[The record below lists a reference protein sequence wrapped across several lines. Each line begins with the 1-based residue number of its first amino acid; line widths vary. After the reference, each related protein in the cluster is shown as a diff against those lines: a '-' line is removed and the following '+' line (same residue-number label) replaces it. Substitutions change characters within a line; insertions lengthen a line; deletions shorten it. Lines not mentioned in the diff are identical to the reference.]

1 MAGPTGGGHEH
12 WSSRFAFLMA
22 AIGSSV
28 GLGNLWRFS
37 AEAGENGGGAF
48 VIIYIASVL
57 LVGMPILMGEYIIG
71 RGSDAASAVYSV
83 EDLAQQSGVSKR
95 WNLLAWFAMISV
107 FLVVSFYC
115 VVAAWVLAYIPKF
128 LFGQFSGM
136 NEQQIAE
143 QFTLLASDPSKVI
156 WYFTAFV
163 MLTAWLVSRG
173 VNNGIEWASKILMP
187 VFFFLLVSLAIY
199 GLASSFSTPVTVNG
213 YATTAGHE
221 ALGFLFAPDFSKISI
236 KVVRE
241 ALGQAFFSIGIGA
254 GIMITYGSYLQ
265 KNINIPRSTAIVA
278 LSDTAV
284 ALIAGIAIFPI
295 VFAHGLAPNS
305 GAGLFFETLPIA
317 LVKVPGGQFVGAAFF
332 FLAIFAAITSSI
344 SLLEVITAYAQ
355 EKTKLP
361 RKEVTW
367 VLAFFIW
374 GVGAGVVH
382 NTLAKHNYLDFLNDI
397 TSVFLLPIGGLMVAL
412 FVGWRLKKS
421 LLDAE
426 LQGTPPWLRNLL
438 MFQLRFIAPVG
449 VGVVLVWGIW
459 DKYAVPMLG
468 G

>member
-1 MAGPTGGGHEH
+1 MAGPSGGGHEH

-48 VIIYIASVL
+48 VLIYLLSVF

-71 RGSDAASAVYSV
+71 RGSNAASAVKSV
-83 EDLAQQSGVSKR
+83 EEMAERSGVSKR
-95 WNLLAWFAMISV
+95 WNLLGWFGMVSV
-107 FLVVSFYC
+107 FLVGSFYC

-136 NEQQIAE
+136 DEQQIAE
-143 QFTLLASDPSKVI
+143 QFTILASDPHKVI
-156 WYFTAFV
+156 WWFTAFV
-163 MLTAWLVSRG
+163 ALTAWLVSRG
-173 VNNGIEWASKILMP
+173 VHNGIEWASKMLMP
-187 VFFFLLVSLAIY
+187 MFFFLLVALAVY
-199 GLASSFSTPVTVNG
+199 GLASSFNTPVTVDGN
-213 YATTAGHE
+213 ATTAGHE

-265 KNINIPRSTAIVA
+265 RNINIPRSTLIVA

-317 LVKVPGGQFVGAAFF
+317 LVSVPGGQFVGAAFF

-344 SLLEVITAYAQ
+344 SLLEVITAYVQ
-355 EKTKLP
+355 EKTQLP

-367 VLAFFIW
+367 ALAFFMW
-374 GVGAGVVH
+374 AVGGGVVH
-382 NTLAKHNYLDFLNDI
+382 NTLAKNNYLDFLNDI
-397 TSVFLLPIGGLMVAL
+397 TSVFLLPVGGLMIAL

-421 LLDAE
+421 LLDEE
-426 LQGTPPWLRNLL
+426 LEGTPPWLRGMF

-449 VGVVLVWGIW
+449 VGIVGVWGVW
-459 DKYAVPMLG
+459 DKYIAPMLG
-468 G
+468 S